1 MSTHKAK
8 ICEYTRPVHVNTQ
21 GQDIG
26 VHKASAYKYARPL
39 HIIHKAK
46 ICDYTKPMHINT
58 QVQDMGVLGGG
69 DSSVVRVP
77 DS

>member
-1 MSTHKAK
+1 M
-8 ICEYTRPVHVNTQ
+8 
-21 GQDIG
+21 G

-69 DSSVVRVP
+69 DSSVVRAP